1 MNLISQEDFILKIK
15 LKHKNENYNY
25 DKIIYKGNRYNIIIS
40 CKKHGDFEVVA
51 SSFLNG
57 QKCTKCELDDRKN
70 ECINKAKKIHNNK
83 YLYHNVDYKTSKI
96 PVKITCPAHGDFYQ
110 SFNSHLKG
118 YGCSKCSKKNKPI
131 TEEWINIV
139 KNKFNY
145 NFDYSKVN
153 YITNKIPVCII
164 CPIHG
169 EFYSTPNNFIKSI
182 YGCPK
187 CNSIIKQKESKKTTK
202 KFIEEAKKI
211 HGEKYDYNN
220 VDYINK
226 RIKVKI
232 ICPIHGEFLQ
242 SPSVHLNG
250 CGCQKCMYKNQNLL
264 FEKLLKSFPDEKIE
278 TEYSTQ
284 WLLRQRFDI
293 YFLNHNIAVEYNGI
307 QHYEPVDKFGGIIN
321 FHNTIKRDKLK
332 TKKCKEN
339 NCNIF
344 FVKYNYNE
352 NDYNSL
358 IYNIKDIID
367 TRNNQKE
374 DFVEIK
380 Q

>member
-1 MNLISQEDFILKIK
+1 MNSISQEDFILRIK

-25 DKIIYKGNRYNIIIS
+25 DKTIYNGLKCNIVIS
-40 CKKHGDFEVVA
+40 CKNHGDFDILA
-51 SSFLNG
+51 SSFLKG
-57 QKCTKCELDDRKN
+57 QKCPKCELDNRKN
-70 ECINKAKKIHNNK
+70 KCINKSNKIHNNK
-83 YLYHNVDYKTSKI
+83 YSYNNVDYKSTKI
-96 PVKITCPAHGDFYQ
+96 PVKITCPIHGDFYQ
-110 SFNSHLKG
+110 SFCDHLKG
-118 YGCSKCSKKNKPI
+118 YGCSKCSKKHKPT
-131 TEEWINIV
+131 TEEWIGIV

-153 YITNKIPVCII
+153 YTTNKTLVCII

-169 EFYSTPNNFIKSI
+169 EFYSTPNNFIKSV

-187 CNSIIKQKESKKTTK
+187 CNLIIKQRRSKKTTK
-202 KFIEEAKKI
+202 KFIEESKKI
-211 HGEKYDYNN
+211 HGEKYNYDN
-220 VDYINK
+220 VKYVNR

-242 SPSVHLNG
+242 SPSAHLNG

-264 FEKLLKSFPDEKIE
+264 FEKLLKSFPYEEIK

-284 WLLRQRFDI
+284 WLLKQRFDI

-307 QHYEPVDKFGGIIN
+307 QHYKPVNKFGGIIN
-321 FHNTIKRDKLK
+321 FNNTIKRDKLK
-332 TKKCKEN
+332 IKKCNEN

-344 FVKYNYNE
+344 FIKYDYNE
-352 NDYNSL
+352 NDYNNL
-358 IYNIKDIID
+358 IYNIKNIID
-367 TRNNQKE
+367 IHNNQKE

>member
-1 MNLISQEDFILKIK
+1 
-15 LKHKNENYNY
+15 
-25 DKIIYKGNRYNIIIS
+25 
-40 CKKHGDFEVVA
+40 
-51 SSFLNG
+51 
-57 QKCTKCELDDRKN
+57 
-70 ECINKAKKIHNNK
+70 
-83 YLYHNVDYKTSKI
+83 
-96 PVKITCPAHGDFYQ
+96 
-110 SFNSHLKG
+110 
-118 YGCSKCSKKNKPI
+118 
-131 TEEWINIV
+131 
-139 KNKFNY
+139 
-145 NFDYSKVN
+145 
-153 YITNKIPVCII
+153 
-164 CPIHG
+164 
-169 EFYSTPNNFIKSI
+169 
-182 YGCPK
+182 
-187 CNSIIKQKESKKTTK
+187 
-202 KFIEEAKKI
+202 
-211 HGEKYDYNN
+211 
-220 VDYINK
+220 
-226 RIKVKI
+226 
-232 ICPIHGEFLQ
+232 
-242 SPSVHLNG
+242 
-250 CGCQKCMYKNQNLL
+250 MYKNQNLL

-367 TRNNQKE
+367 VHNNQKE